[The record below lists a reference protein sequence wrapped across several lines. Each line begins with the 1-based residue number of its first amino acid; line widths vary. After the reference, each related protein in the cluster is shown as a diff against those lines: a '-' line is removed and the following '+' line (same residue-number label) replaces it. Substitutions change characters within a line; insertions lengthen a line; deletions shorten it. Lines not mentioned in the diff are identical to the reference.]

1 MSDSLPRDFK
11 DVENETIVGEDNRSL
26 SLTHYVLAERLM
38 QVEYDLI
45 KREILEQPNS
55 DTLIYILEGGLRG
68 YHKQTAG
75 ELWAEWK
82 DGAEDKWYAMYE
94 DDTLPWEPFEDDPIH
109 TLEDDENGEVSTYG
123 KRLTDA
129 FGHE

>member
-55 DTLIYILEGGLRG
+55 DTLIYILELS
-68 YHKQTAG
+68 
-75 ELWAEWK
+75 L
-82 DGAEDKWYAMYE
+82 
-94 DDTLPWEPFEDDPIH
+94 IH
-109 TLEDDENGEVSTYG
+109 I
-123 KRLTDA
+123 
-129 FGHE
+129 